1 MEFSK
6 LTETRRSIRKYKEER
21 ISLEDLEAIIDCCR
35 KAPSWKNSQTHRYY
49 AALSDEAI
57 QAVYEALPD
66 FNRNSSRNAAYI
78 ISAYKKGLSGSV
90 RPGEMSEEGE
100 LWGAYD
106 LGLSD
111 AYLLLKAKEMG
122 FDTLIMGLRDV
133 KAIASYFEIPE
144 DEQIL
149 SVIAIGKG
157 DGEPRLNTRKELSEF
172 LKIK

>member
-1 MEFSK
+1 MNKIYIINEK
-6 LTETRRSIRKYKEER
+6 NEEKNIYETRTIVIFKENETPR
-21 ISLEDLEAIIDCCR
+21 VVNCEKVEDLI
-35 KAPSWKNSQTHRYY
+35 P
-49 AALSDEAI
+49 
-57 QAVYEALPD
+57 VV
-66 FNRNSSRNAAYI
+66 SR
-78 ISAYKKGLSGSV
+78 
-90 RPGEMSEEGE
+90 
-100 LWGAYD
+100 
-106 LGLSD
+106 
-111 AYLLLKAKEMG
+111 AKEMG